1 MTDRLREEGE
11 IGELSRLKGI
21 TCKCPGAGGRT
32 MEACV
37 CREVGAPRRGSGDH
51 QKMSLSPTRLGL
63 HSGAM
68 ESPRLYGGAK
78 NDGGVSP
85 HNSASQG
92 YRKLDWPCRHMPP
105 LCQGRARHGPQP
117 CRRRQGFF
125 RNRGVCAPP
134 RKPIP
139 SSLPFLLSLPQSA
152 LASASPSSSIQL
164 EDTTAG
170 HCLAL

>member
-1 MTDRLREEGE
+1 M
-11 IGELSRLKGI
+11 
-21 TCKCPGAGGRT
+21 CKCPGAGGRT

-37 CREVGAPRRGSGDH
+37 CREVGTPRRGSGDH
-51 QKMSLSPTRLGL
+51 RKMSLSPMRLDL

-78 NDGGVSP
+78 NDGGVAP

-92 YRKLDWPCRHMPP
+92 YRKLDWPCRRMPP
-105 LCQGRARHGPQP
+105 LCQGRAWHGPQP